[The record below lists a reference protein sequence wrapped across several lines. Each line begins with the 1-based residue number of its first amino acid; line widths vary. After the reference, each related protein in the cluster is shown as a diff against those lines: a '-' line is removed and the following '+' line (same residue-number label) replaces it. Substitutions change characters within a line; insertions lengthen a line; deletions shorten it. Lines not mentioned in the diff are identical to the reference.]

1 MLPASPP
8 NRGEQEN
15 SGRSRFLDHSSRI
28 SSPWTEQAR
37 FPGVTVFTE
46 QSGYSSDRSSPALG
60 NCLGSV
66 LQDELDDP
74 GWILEGMRMV
84 PDSRFTDDLNLTSQS
99 LESLLY
105 DSRIFCYRN
114 DLVRGAYHVQQG
126 NFFVG
131 QWSQVI
137 DGISLEL
144 QGFRF
149 GQTVGFEASFPGA
162 EMSFAD
168 PFASWPALDIANGR
182 IAVDASDLLGIVI
195 GPVVDDQTSTAHPFQ
210 GNFPG
215 ELMLAGQVFI
225 KIVPVSDGCCITEEV
240 GNVAVGQ
247 MKTIFK

>member
-1 MLPASPP
+1 M
-8 NRGEQEN
+8 
-15 SGRSRFLDHSSRI
+15 DHSSLILR
-28 SSPWTEQAR
+28 SPTREMTFQA
-37 FPGVTVFTE
+37 VTVFAE
-46 QSGYSSDRSSPALG
+46 QSGYSSDRSSLALG
-60 NCLGSV
+60 NCWRRV

-74 GWILEGMRMV
+74 GWVLEGMRMMA
-84 PDSRFTDDLNLTSQS
+84 DSRFTDDLNLTSQ
-99 LESLLY
+99 LLKSLLQ
-105 DSRIFCYRN
+105 DSRIFCHRN

-126 NFFVG
+126 NFFVD
-131 QWSQVI
+131 QWFQVI
-137 DGISLEL
+137 DGVSLEL

-168 PFASWPALDIANGR
+168 PFASWPALDIADGR

-195 GPVVDDQTSTAHPFQ
+195 GPVVDDQASTAHPFQ

-225 KIVPVSDGCCITEEV
+225 KIVPVADGCRIAEQV

-247 MKTIFK
+247 VETIF